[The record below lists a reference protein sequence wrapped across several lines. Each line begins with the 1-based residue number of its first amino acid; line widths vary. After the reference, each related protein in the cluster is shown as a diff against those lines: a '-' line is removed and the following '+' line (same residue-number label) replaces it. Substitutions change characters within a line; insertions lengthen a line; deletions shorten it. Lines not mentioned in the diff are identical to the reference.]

1 MKAIYKTYDPAGT
14 AIIFRSIKAASDGMG
29 LSFDDRKKI
38 AFPGA
43 HVVSTGDT
51 IITYMD

>member
-1 MKAIYKTYDPAGT
+1 MTIKTYDPAGN
-14 AIIFRSIKAASDGMG
+14 AIIFSSTIAAANAMG
-29 LSFDDRKKI
+29 LTFDDRKMI
-38 AFPGA
+38 GFPGV